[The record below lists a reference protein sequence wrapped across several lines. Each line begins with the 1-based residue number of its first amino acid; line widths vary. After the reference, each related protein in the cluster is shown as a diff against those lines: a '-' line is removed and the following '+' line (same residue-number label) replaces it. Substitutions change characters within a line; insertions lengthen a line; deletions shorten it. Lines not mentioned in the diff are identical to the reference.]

1 MYHFEWHKT
10 HGDETSASA
19 HVVVS
24 LLKLILEV
32 RSVLDVGCG
41 DGRWLACFKSSGVP
55 SIYGVDG
62 EWTDQDH
69 LLIDKEEFTVTDL
82 SKSFDLGKR
91 FDIAISLEVA
101 EHVDA
106 ECSALFVENLTK
118 HSDMVLF
125 GAAIPFQAASGTST
139 SAGNPTGL
147 RYSKLRA
154 INASDP
160 FRSQIWQ
167 RRDVSVWY
175 RQNMLVYIKRERSDL
190 ISQVEK
196 YLRAYHISEMP
207 IDIVH
212 PERYQLIAS
221 YSQIAFK
228 PLMRKLPAAF
238 VGKFVSML
246 LRKN

>member
-1 MYHFEWHKT
+1 MYDFDWHKT

-62 EWTDQDH
+62 EWTDQEH
-69 LLIDKEEFTVTDL
+69 LLIDKAEFTVRDL

-125 GAAIPFQAASGTST
+125 GAAIPFQGGFRHINERWQSSWAALFEAQG
-139 SAGNPTGL
+139 
-147 RYSKLRA
+147 YQCF
-154 INASDP
+154 DP

-196 YLRAYHISEMP
+196 YLSAYHISEMP

-212 PERYQLIAS
+212 PERYESIAS

-238 VGKFVSML
+238 VGKFVSVL
-246 LRKN
+246 LGKN